1 MIGVDLASESDKTVA
16 TIWVGGKCLGEIKG
30 CDYTI
35 YKRETPRYK
44 VETPRYKVETPRGGY
59 LIGDFCQ
66 GTGAFKI
73 RNLKKFTYE
82 IFELKNEYYKHL
94 KRVKNRKKLTEKLKK
109 RGRK

>member
-44 VETPRYKVETPRGGY
+44 VETPRGEY

-82 IFELKNEYYKHL
+82 IFGVKNEYYKHL